1 MGLRNVL
8 SRGSDDEDDETAD
21 ENLPYRYTTES
32 TERVQGTEVIAKG
45 VDTELPEGH
54 RDRDVTFASKRA
66 RQMLAHGRW
75 DSDAPIW
82 LGIGTRRGRDV
93 SIEQRSMFRHL
104 ACFGTTGYGKSTF
117 QKNSF
122 RQIAELG
129 AGGCYIDPGGD
140 DAEELLEILPEHR
153 LDDVVWIEPGSTR
166 GRVSGFNFLNTSIP
180 PESPQFEHA
189 VESLVAD
196 FRHMLAASQGWGA
209 RMDGVTAS
217 LIRASAN
224 TEYEF
229 TPADLFYIIESAE
242 NSRRFAEAV
251 RASGLELL
259 ADSADKI
266 ADVAEND
273 PNALEPLWRRF
284 KDWVESPIARQF
296 MSLRDS
302 PIDIANAVADNK
314 LIIVRLGPEDEDLKQ
329 MIGTAIF
336 RRIWSVIRARAEMDR
351 SERTPFYLF
360 ADEFDNLASQDGAI
374 DTMLSESR
382 KYRLSL
388 FLSCQ
393 APRQIQ
399 DVLPSLAANCDT
411 WVSFSPGSPKDSRI
425 VANNIG
431 MEPETL
437 QRDTA
442 YHIWLTLDMPDR
454 GQSSEPF
461 RAYTLPEFPPLRTRD
476 ERDEMIDE
484 YLYDH
489 GLPTQT
495 AEEVRDSILI
505 RGGEGAL
512 EQSGALGIDS
522 MVTEE
527 NIPTDTILVCIFVAA
542 VRASEDNDET
552 DPVTTDRVHEEFENR
567 TGVEMTEAKFS
578 QQLEMEYGGHVE
590 ELKEGKEKVRLTGN
604 GLTKLFQQD
613 TGSAENAGGPT
624 HRRILRESFKTFLA
638 LGAAAYLPTQ
648 DSGELPDGV
657 ADLPINPL
665 ADATTDREYEALKE
679 TCETEYGRLYDL
691 SDGKDIA
698 IEAETTTLDKP
709 KQTLT
714 NLRKAVEQGKKCV
727 FACKDGSYD
736 PDNFEDE
743 DDIPDHSSLFEYWPR
758 RGERVIHYTEGSVQ
772 NISTDFDRLTFV
784 NETIDPTAEDEGDAD
799 GDDDDDNDEDD
810 ELAPGRIF
818 YNEGE
823 PMSLESGVGALRP
836 KTASS
841 MRWRERS
848 TGDADTDTEIVLEDK
863 GGRGT
868 IRARFETIEAVF
880 DADRE
885 DVPAYYENT
894 PDGYVVH
901 ANGTQGTYD
910 TKEAMKKDFK
920 PIYPPFIPER
930 EFTDASGDTRLPTA
944 DDFMFVVFPDDNNDE
959 YDEPH
964 IYEHGELR
972 PLVPDESD
980 DNTGSNTAE
989 KDTPTEDEVS
999 PQQAAESDEH
1009 DSESVSDGQVE
1020 STDAPPQCPD
1030 CEECNRWSADGRN
1043 GNLIC
1048 ENCEYM
1054 PEKQVRDEIR
1064 HKRDGQEES
1073 TDSEQ
1078 EQSSTAESEGSTD
1091 ADSPADQASAEEDNQ
1106 SGQYDVF

>member
-1 MGLRNVL
+1 MGLRNIL
-8 SRGSDDEDDETAD
+8 LGGGGDEDEAD
-21 ENLPYRYTTES
+21 EELPYRYRTES
-32 TERVQGTEVIAKG
+32 TESVQGAPVVAHG

-54 RDRDVTFASKRA
+54 RDRDVTFASTRA

-117 QKNSF
+117 QKNTF

-140 DAEELLEILPEHR
+140 DAEELLEILPNHR
-153 LDDVVWIEPGSTR
+153 LDEVVWIEPGSTR
-166 GRVSGFNFLNTSIP
+166 GRVSGFNFLNTSVS
-180 PESPQFEHA
+180 PESEHFDHA

-217 LIRASAN
+217 LIRASAT

-229 TPADLFYIIESAE
+229 TPADLFYIIESPE

-302 PIDIANAVADNK
+302 PIDIANAVDENK
-314 LIIVRLGPEDEDLKQ
+314 LIIVRLGPENEDLKQ

-336 RRIWSVIRARAEMDR
+336 RRIWSVIRARADMDR
-351 SERTPFYLF
+351 TERTPFYLL

-374 DTMLSESR
+374 DQMLSESR

-393 APRQIQ
+393 APNQIE

-411 WVSFSPGSPKDSRI
+411 WVSFSPGGPKDSRI

-431 MEPETL
+431 MDAETL
-437 QRDTA
+437 QRDTN

-476 ERDEMIDE
+476 ERDEIIDE
-484 YLYDH
+484 YLHDH

-512 EQSGALGIDS
+512 ERSGALGLDS
-522 MVTEE
+522 MVTEDS
-527 NIPTDTILVCIFVAA
+527 IPTDTILECIFVAA
-542 VRASEDNDET
+542 VRASEDNDGT
-552 DPVTTDRVHEEFENR
+552 DAVTIDRVHEEFENR
-567 TGVEMTEAKFS
+567 TGVEMSVAKFS
-578 QQLEMEYGGHVE
+578 QQLETEYGEHVE
-590 ELKEGKEKVRLTGN
+590 ELKEGEEKVRLTDAGR
-604 GLTKLFQQD
+604 GKLFEQD

-624 HRRILRESFKTFLA
+624 HRRILRESMKTFLA
-638 LGAAAYLPTQ
+638 LGADAYLPTQ

-665 ADATTDREYEALKE
+665 ADASSDSEYQRLKE
-679 TCETEYGRLYDL
+679 TCENEYARLYEV
-691 SDGKDIA
+691 SDGKDLA

-709 KQTLT
+709 KQTLR
-714 NLRKAVEQGKKCV
+714 NLRKAVEQDKKCV

-736 PDNFEDE
+736 VDDFEDP
-743 DDIPDHSSLFEYWPR
+743 DDAPDHTSLFEYWPR
-758 RGERVIHYTEGSVQ
+758 RGERVIHYTEGAVQ
-772 NISTDFDRLTFV
+772 SISADFDRLTFV
-784 NETIDPTAEDEGDAD
+784 NETIDPTDEEEADAD
-799 GDDDDDNDEDD
+799 GDEDEDKED
-810 ELAPGRIF
+810 DEEELAPGRVF

-823 PMSLESGVGALRP
+823 PMSLEPGVGALRP

-848 TGDADTDTEIVLEDK
+848 TGEADTDTEIVLEDK
-863 GGRGT
+863 GGQGT

-880 DADRE
+880 EAERE

-901 ANGTQGTYD
+901 ANGAQGTYE
-910 TKEAMKKDFK
+910 TKGEMKQDFK

-930 EFTDASGDTRLPTA
+930 EFTDESGDTHLPTA

-959 YDEPH
+959 YDEPM
-964 IYEHGELR
+964 IYEHGKLR
-972 PLVPDESD
+972 PLVPDEND
-980 DNTGSNTAE
+980 GETGGESASSTDEDA
-989 KDTPTEDEVS
+989 PTKTEASAQE
-999 PQQAAESDEH
+999 ATESDEH
-1009 DSESVSDGQVE
+1009 DAENSGEEQVE
-1020 STDAPPQCPD
+1020 STDDRHQTTPAGERQVNDDTDPTSD
-1030 CEECNRWSADGRN
+1030 GGSAEDDN
-1043 GNLIC
+1043 A
-1048 ENCEYM
+1048 
-1054 PEKQVRDEIR
+1054 DE
-1064 HKRDGQEES
+1064 
-1073 TDSEQ
+1073 
-1078 EQSSTAESEGSTD
+1078 EQSS
-1091 ADSPADQASAEEDNQ
+1091 DQITRF
-1106 SGQYDVF
+1106 Y

>member
-1 MGLRNVL
+1 MGLRNIL
-8 SRGSDDEDDETAD
+8 LGGDDDDDDEDEAD
-21 ENLPYRYTTES
+21 EELPYRYRTEDTES
-32 TERVQGTEVIAKG
+32 VQGAPVVAKG

-54 RDRDVTFASKRA
+54 RDRDVTFASERA
-66 RQMLAHGRW
+66 RQMMSNGRW

-93 SIEQRSMFRHL
+93 SVEQRSMFRHL

-122 RQIAELG
+122 RQIVELG

-140 DAEELLEILPEHR
+140 DAEELLEILPQWR

-180 PESPQFEHA
+180 PESEHFDHA

-196 FRHMLAASQGWGA
+196 FRHMLGASQGWGA

-217 LIRASAN
+217 LVRASAN
-224 TEYEF
+224 TDYEF
-229 TPADLFYIIESAE
+229 TPADLFYIIESPE

-259 ADSADKI
+259 ADSADKV

-302 PIDIANAVADNK
+302 PIDIASAVAENK
-314 LIIVRLGPEDEDLKQ
+314 LIIVRLGPENEDLKQ

-336 RRIWSVIRARAEMDR
+336 RRIWSVIRARADMDR
-351 SERTPFYLF
+351 TERTPFFLF

-374 DTMLSESR
+374 DQMLSESR

-393 APRQIQ
+393 APHQIQ

-411 WVSFSPGSPKDSRI
+411 WVSFSPGGRKDSRI

-431 MEPETL
+431 MDPETL
-437 QRDTA
+437 QRDTPF
-442 YHIWLTLDMPDR
+442 HIWLTLDMPDR

-476 ERDEMIDE
+476 ERDEMIDG

-512 EQSGALGIDS
+512 ERSGALGLDS
-522 MVTEE
+522 MVTEDS
-527 NIPTDTILVCIFVAA
+527 IPTDTILECIFVAA
-542 VRASEDNDET
+542 VRSSEDSDGTEA
-552 DPVTTDRVHEEFENR
+552 VTTDRVHEEFENR
-567 TGVEMTEAKFS
+567 TGVEMSEAKFS
-578 QQLEMEYGGHVE
+578 QQLETEYGEYVE
-590 ELKEGKEKVRLTGN
+590 ELKEGEEKVRLTDAGR
-604 GLTKLFQQD
+604 GKLFEQD

-624 HRRILRESFKTFLA
+624 HRRILRESMKSFLA
-638 LGAAAYLPTQ
+638 LGADAYLPTQ

-665 ADATTDREYEALKE
+665 ADATSDSEYQQLRD
-679 TCETEYGRLYDL
+679 TCENEYGRLYEL
-691 SDGKDIA
+691 SDGKDLA

-709 KQTLT
+709 KQTLR
-714 NLRKAVEQGKKCV
+714 NLRKAVEQDKKCV

-736 PDNFEDE
+736 EDDFEDPSNA
-743 DDIPDHSSLFEYWPR
+743 PDHTSLFEYWPR
-758 RGERVIHYTEGSVQ
+758 RGERVIHYTEGAVQ
-772 NISTDFDRLTFV
+772 SISADFDRLTFV
-784 NETIDPTAEDEGDAD
+784 NETIDPTDEEEEAEAD
-799 GDDDDDNDEDD
+799 GDDDDDDEKDD

-823 PMSLESGVGALRP
+823 PMSLEPGVGALRP

-848 TGDADTDTEIVLEDK
+848 TGEADTDTEIVLEDK

-868 IRARFETIEAVF
+868 IRARFETVEAVF
-880 DADRE
+880 EAERE

-901 ANGTQGTYD
+901 ANGSQGTYE
-910 TKEAMKKDFK
+910 TKGEMKQDFK

-930 EFTDASGDTRLPTA
+930 EFTDGSGDTHLPTA
-944 DDFMFVVFPDDNNDE
+944 DDFMFVVFPDDSNDE
-959 YDEPH
+959 YDEPM

-972 PLVPDESD
+972 PLVPDENNDENDGESESSTD
-980 DNTGSNTAE
+980 EEAA
-989 KDTPTEDEVS
+989 PTE
-999 PQQAAESDEH
+999 AEASSQRATENDEH
-1009 DSESVSDGQVE
+1009 DAESAGDGEVE
-1020 STDAPPQCPD
+1020 STDT
-1030 CEECNRWSADGRN
+1030 
-1043 GNLIC
+1043 
-1048 ENCEYM
+1048 
-1054 PEKQVRDEIR
+1054 
-1064 HKRDGQEES
+1064 GQEQPSATEN
-1073 TDSEQ
+1073 TDSDD
-1078 EQSSTAESEGSTD
+1078 TNTTD
-1091 ADSPADQASAEEDNQ
+1091 T
-1106 SGQYDVF
+1106 SGFDF

>member
-1 MGLRNVL
+1 MGLRNIL
-8 SRGSDDEDDETAD
+8 LGGGDDDDDEDEAD
-21 ENLPYRYTTES
+21 EELPYRYRTES
-32 TERVQGTEVIAKG
+32 TESVQGAPVVAKG
-45 VDTELPEGH
+45 VDTELPENH
-54 RDRDVTFASKRA
+54 RDRDVTFASERA
-66 RQMLAHGRW
+66 RQMMSNGRW

-122 RQIAELG
+122 RQVAELG

-140 DAEELLEILPEHR
+140 DAEELLEILPQWR

-180 PESPQFEHA
+180 PESEHFDHA

-196 FRHMLAASQGWGA
+196 FRHMLGASQGWGA

-217 LIRASAN
+217 LVRASAN
-224 TEYEF
+224 TDYEF
-229 TPADLFYIIESAE
+229 TPADLFYIIESPE

-259 ADSADKI
+259 ADSADKV

-302 PIDIANAVADNK
+302 PIDIASAVAENK
-314 LIIVRLGPEDEDLKQ
+314 LIIVRMGPENEDLKQ

-336 RRIWSVIRARAEMDR
+336 RRIWSVVRARADMDR
-351 SERTPFYLF
+351 TERTPFFLF

-374 DTMLSESR
+374 DQMLSESR

-393 APRQIQ
+393 APNQIQ

-431 MEPETL
+431 MDAETL
-437 QRDTA
+437 QRDTP

-476 ERDEMIDE
+476 ERDEMING

-512 EQSGALGIDS
+512 ERSGALGLDS
-522 MVTEE
+522 MVTEDS
-527 NIPTDTILVCIFVAA
+527 IPTDTILECIFVAA
-542 VRASEDNDET
+542 VRVSEDNDGTEAV
-552 DPVTTDRVHEEFENR
+552 PTDRVHEEFENR
-567 TGVEMTEAKFS
+567 TGVEMSEAKFS
-578 QQLEMEYGGHVE
+578 QQLETEYGEYVE
-590 ELKEGKEKVRLTGN
+590 ELKEGEEKVRLTDAGR
-604 GLTKLFQQD
+604 GKLFEQD

-624 HRRILRESFKTFLA
+624 HRRILRESMKSFLA
-638 LGAAAYLPTQ
+638 MGADAYLPTQ

-665 ADATTDREYEALKE
+665 ADASSDSEYQRLKE
-679 TCETEYGRLYDL
+679 TCENEYGRLYEL
-691 SDGKDIA
+691 SDGKDLA
-698 IEAETTTLDKP
+698 IEAETSTLEKP

-714 NLRKAVEQGKKCV
+714 NLRKAVEQDKKCV

-736 PDNFEDE
+736 EDDFEDP
-743 DDIPDHSSLFEYWPR
+743 DDAPNHTSLFEYWPR
-758 RGERVIHYTEGSVQ
+758 RGERVIHYTEGAVQ
-772 NISTDFDRLTFV
+772 NINADFDRLTFV
-784 NETIDPTAEDEGDAD
+784 NETIDPTDEEDEADAD
-799 GDDDDDNDEDD
+799 GDEDEEDEDEE

-818 YNEGE
+818 YNMSQKMKIE
-823 PMSLESGVGALRP
+823 PGVGALRP
-836 KTASS
+836 KATKS
-841 MRWRERS
+841 MQWRERS
-848 TGDADTDTEIVLEDK
+848 TGEADTDTEIVLEDK
-863 GGRGT
+863 GGRDT
-868 IRARFETIEAVF
+868 VRARFETIEAVF

-901 ANGTQGTYD
+901 ANGSQGTYD
-910 TKEAMKKDFK
+910 TKGEMKQDFK

-930 EFTDASGDTRLPTA
+930 EFTDGSSDTHLPTA
-944 DDFMFVVFPDDNNDE
+944 DDFMFVVFPDDSNDE
-959 YDEPH
+959 YDEPM

-972 PLVPDESD
+972 PLVPADDGNDGATGGESESSTDEED
-980 DNTGSNTAE
+980 A
-989 KDTPTEDEVS
+989 PTEAEAS
-999 PQQAAESDEH
+999 SQQATESDEH
-1009 DSESVSDGQVE
+1009 DAESAGDGEVE
-1020 STDAPPQCPD
+1020 STDT
-1030 CEECNRWSADGRN
+1030 
-1043 GNLIC
+1043 
-1048 ENCEYM
+1048 
-1054 PEKQVRDEIR
+1054 K
-1064 HKRDGQEES
+1064 
-1073 TDSEQ
+1073 Q
-1078 EQSSTAESEGSTD
+1078 EQSSATEN
-1091 ADSPADQASAEEDNQ
+1091 ADSDDTNTTDT
-1106 SGQYDVF
+1106 SGFDF

>member
-1 MGLRNVL
+1 MGLRNL
-8 SRGSDDEDDETAD
+8 LPGGSDDEDNQSKPRAGDEG
-21 ENLPYRYTTES
+21 LPYRYHTEE
-32 TERVQGTEVIAKG
+32 TERVQGAEVVAHG

-54 RDRDVTFASKRA
+54 QDRDVTFASLRA
-66 RQMLAHGRW
+66 RKMLADGRTNP
-75 DSDAPIW
+75 DAPIW

-104 ACFGTTGYGKSTF
+104 ACFGTTGYGKSTL
-117 QKNSF
+117 QKNVF

-129 AGGCYIDPGGD
+129 SGGCYIDPGGD
-140 DAEELLEILPEHR
+140 DAEELLEILPQHR

-166 GRVSGFNFLNTSIP
+166 GRVSGFNFLDTSVP
-180 PESPQFEHA
+180 PDSDQFDHA

-196 FRHMLAASQGWGA
+196 FRHMLGASQGWGA

-217 LIRASAN
+217 LVRASAN

-251 RASGLELL
+251 RAADLTLL

-302 PIDIANAVADNK
+302 PIDIANAVDENK
-314 LIIVRLGPEDEDLKQ
+314 LIIVRMGPEDEDLKQ

-351 SERTPFYLF
+351 TERTPFYLL

-374 DTMLSESR
+374 DQMLSESR

-393 APRQIQ
+393 APHQIQ

-411 WVSFSPGSPKDSRI
+411 WVSFSPGSPKDSRL
-425 VANNIG
+425 VAKNIG
-431 MEPETL
+431 MDPETL
-437 QRDTA
+437 QRDTPF
-442 YHIWLTLDMPDR
+442 HVWMTLDMPDR
-454 GQSSEPF
+454 RQSSEPF
-461 RAYTLPEFPPLRTRD
+461 RTYTLPEFPPIRTRD
-476 ERDEMIDE
+476 ERDEMIME
-484 YLYDH
+484 YLHDH

-512 EQSGALGIDS
+512 EQSGALGLDS
-522 MVTEE
+522 MVTED
-527 NIPTDTILVCIFVAA
+527 NIPTDTILESVFVAA
-542 VRASEDNDET
+542 VRASDDNDGTE
-552 DPVTTDRVHEEFENR
+552 PVTTDKIHKEFENR
-567 TGVEMTEAKFS
+567 TGVEMSEAKFS
-578 QQLEMEYGGHVE
+578 QQLETEYGERVE
-590 ELKEGKEKVRLTGN
+590 ALREGEEKARLTDT
-604 GLTKLFQQD
+604 GLSKLFEQD
-613 TGSAENAGGPT
+613 TGGAENAGGPA
-624 HRRILRESFKTFLA
+624 HRYILRESMKTFLA
-638 LGAAAYLPTQ
+638 LGADAYLPSQ
-648 DSGELPDGV
+648 DGKELPDGV

-665 ADATTDREYEALKE
+665 ADATSDREYQQLKE
-679 TCETEYGRLYDL
+679 TCQSEYGRLYEI

-698 IEAETTTLDKP
+698 IEAETTTLEKP

-736 PDNFEDE
+736 E
-743 DDIPDHSSLFEYWPR
+743 DDFDDPDDAPDHSSLFEYWPR
-758 RGERVIHYTEGSVQ
+758 RGERVIHHTEGSVQ
-772 NISTDFDRLTFV
+772 NISCDFDRLTFV
-784 NETIDPTAEDEGDAD
+784 NETIDPAD
-799 GDDDDDNDEDD
+799 TEANADSDEDD

-818 YNEGE
+818 YNKSKKLKIE
-823 PMSLESGVGALRP
+823 PGVGALRP
-836 KTASS
+836 KATKS
-841 MRWRERS
+841 MQWRERS
-848 TGDADTDTEIVLEDK
+848 TGEADTDTEIVLEDK

-868 IRARFETIEAVF
+868 VRSRFETAEAVF

-901 ANGTQGTYD
+901 ANGAQKTYD
-910 TKEAMKKDFK
+910 TKGEMKKDFK

-930 EFTDASGDTRLPTA
+930 EFTDESGDTRFPTE

-959 YDEPH
+959 YDEPM

-972 PLVPDESD
+972 PLIPTDMNGDDEQSTSADEAQNAPSQQATDDTESD
-980 DNTGSNTAE
+980 SSGQART
-989 KDTPTEDEVS
+989 KD
-999 PQQAAESDEH
+999 
-1009 DSESVSDGQVE
+1009 
-1020 STDAPPQCPD
+1020 
-1030 CEECNRWSADGRN
+1030 
-1043 GNLIC
+1043 
-1048 ENCEYM
+1048 
-1054 PEKQVRDEIR
+1054 
-1064 HKRDGQEES
+1064 
-1073 TDSEQ
+1073 EQ
-1078 EQSSTAESEGSTD
+1078 EQATPAENKERGDTD
-1091 ADSPADQASAEEDNQ
+1091 TDHNNGFS
-1106 SGQYDVF
+1106 F